1 MLNSYYSSPI
11 EDFLEKSTEE
21 IIGIITIENQFDAT
35 FNQNCAW
42 KEEIEILKKS
52 LAGLSGHIFFEFSI
66 PRMGKRVDTILIIRD
81 LVFVIEFKVG
91 QNKFLHYDIEQVWD
105 YALDLKNF
113 HKPSHKTFVVPILI
127 ATEAE
132 YTYPIITTNNHND
145 NLAYPVK
152 TNSKGIRDVIQR
164 SIEFFHES
172 QIHILGEDY
181 LAGAYHPT
189 PTIIEAAISLYNN
202 HTVKEITRG
211 DAGAINLTKTTKS
224 ISDVI
229 QYSKSSKKKS
239 ICFVTGV
246 PGAGKTLV
254 GLNIATMHM
263 EKEDGHSSVY
273 LSGNG
278 PLVAILQEALTRDK
292 VKRERE
298 KGVKISLSEARQPV
312 KLFVQNI
319 HHYRDEYVRNKDAP
333 YDHVAIFDE
342 AQRAWNKE
350 MTVKFMK
357 NKKGHSDFE
366 YSEPEFL
373 ISCLNRHLDWA
384 VIVCL
389 VGGGQEINTGEAG
402 ISEWLK
408 AIRSMYMDWDVYVS
422 PNLKDSEYSAVETIK
437 TLEKTCNVTYNE
449 DLHLSV
455 SMRSFRSE
463 NLSQFVKSLLDI
475 NYSKAKELYSLL
487 KANYPIVLTR
497 DLNKAKQWLKS
508 KARGSE
514 RYGIVVSSQAERLK
528 PLAIDVKS
536 PIDPVHWFLDE
547 KDDVRS
553 SFFLE
558 AVATEFDVQGLEL
571 DWACITWDGDLRFSP
586 EGWKSFSFKGNKW
599 QNINK
604 EERKQYQINAYRVLL
619 TRARQGMVIVVPEG
633 NSEDHT
639 RKPEYYD
646 DTYNYLISLGILEI

>member
-1 MLNSYYSSPI
+1 
-11 EDFLEKSTEE
+11 
-21 IIGIITIENQFDAT
+21 
-35 FNQNCAW
+35 
-42 KEEIEILKKS
+42 
-52 LAGLSGHIFFEFSI
+52 
-66 PRMGKRVDTILIIRD
+66 
-81 LVFVIEFKVG
+81 
-91 QNKFLHYDIEQVWD
+91 
-105 YALDLKNF
+105 
-113 HKPSHKTFVVPILI
+113 
-127 ATEAE
+127 
-132 YTYPIITTNNHND
+132 
-145 NLAYPVK
+145 
-152 TNSKGIRDVIQR
+152 
-164 SIEFFHES
+164 
-172 QIHILGEDY
+172 
-181 LAGAYHPT
+181 
-189 PTIIEAAISLYNN
+189 
-202 HTVKEITRG
+202 
-211 DAGAINLTKTTKS
+211 
-224 ISDVI
+224 
-229 QYSKSSKKKS
+229 
-239 ICFVTGV
+239 
-246 PGAGKTLV
+246 
-254 GLNIATMHM
+254 
-263 EKEDGHSSVY
+263 
-273 LSGNG
+273 
-278 PLVAILQEALTRDK
+278 
-292 VKRERE
+292 
-298 KGVKISLSEARQPV
+298 
-312 KLFVQNI
+312 
-319 HHYRDEYVRNKDAP
+319 
-333 YDHVAIFDE
+333 
-342 AQRAWNKE
+342 
-350 MTVKFMK
+350 
-357 NKKGHSDFE
+357 
-366 YSEPEFL
+366 
-373 ISCLNRHLDWA
+373 
-384 VIVCL
+384 
-389 VGGGQEINTGEAG
+389 
-402 ISEWLK
+402 
-408 AIRSMYMDWDVYVS
+408 MDWDVYVS

-497 DLNKAKQWLKS
+497 DLNKAKQWLKY